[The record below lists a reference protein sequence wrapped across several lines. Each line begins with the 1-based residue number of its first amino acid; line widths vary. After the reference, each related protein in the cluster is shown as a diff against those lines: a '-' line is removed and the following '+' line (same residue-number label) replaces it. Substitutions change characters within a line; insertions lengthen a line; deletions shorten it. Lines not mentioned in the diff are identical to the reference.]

1 MNDSVNEPNLP
12 DALQPPPVPL
22 ELPPMPAAIDVTP
35 PAATSALKVAESA
48 STGEVVWPPPP
59 RSDRWAHR
67 RGEPRLFSLYWIAW
81 LMLNSSL
88 VLAKLGPR
96 GLLDPAVSRPVT
108 RSLFM
113 MIAVGA
119 LVLWPM
125 FRLSQAMPVR
135 RPLAGLLLDV
145 LIMFTTAQI
154 VFWPQVLLAYW
165 PMLAI
170 GATSVSLLAWMLIAA
185 SVLSIVME
193 RQRRHEL
200 VNGEKNIAFQ
210 RRMGM
215 VICLGITM
223 GGLLIPGCFGWTAAG
238 ERPDPDM
245 YMLASGVSAPFELTR
260 DRFWT
265 GSSAQL
271 EPLHWKVLWCM
282 LGAGI
287 AGILAAWVYQSL
299 PSGKSGRSGIGLE
312 VQGHSFQAQRGTDA
326 GG

>member
-1 MNDSVNEPNLP
+1 MSDSVNEPDLP
-12 DALQPPPVPL
+12 DPLQPPPIPHEPPPLPSLHDVSVASEAVRAEVP
-22 ELPPMPAAIDVTP
+22 
-35 PAATSALKVAESA
+35 ATDE
-48 STGEVVWPPPP
+48 EIVWPPPP
-59 RSDRWAHR
+59 RKDRWAHR

-81 LMLNSSL
+81 LMLSSSL

-113 MIAVGA
+113 MIAIGA
-119 LVLWPM
+119 IVLWPM
-125 FRLSQAMPVR
+125 FRLSQAMPVK

-165 PMLAI
+165 PMSAI
-170 GATSVSLLAWMLIAA
+170 GATSLSLLAWMLILT
-185 SVLSIVME
+185 SVLAIVME
-193 RQRRHEL
+193 RQRRREI
-200 VNGEKNIAFQ
+200 VDGETNIGWQ
-210 RRMGM
+210 RGLGM
-215 VICLGITM
+215 VACLVAGL
-223 GGLLIPGCFGWTAAG
+223 GGLFLPACFGWTQTG
-238 ERPDPDM
+238 ERPDPDL

-260 DRFWT
+260 DRFWS

-287 AGILAAWVYQSL
+287 AGILAAGVYQLLSA
-299 PSGKSGRSGIGLE
+299 GKT
-312 VQGHSFQAQRGTDA
+312 GTNPVEA
-326 GG
+326 A

>member
-1 MNDSVNEPNLP
+1 MNEPQQP
-12 DALQPPPVPL
+12 DPLQPPPVPQ
-22 ELPPMPAAIDVTP
+22 EPPPLPATDEASAVSSEVVPPDVQVT
-35 PAATSALKVAESA
+35 E
-48 STGEVVWPPPP
+48 EEIVWPPPP
-59 RSDRWAHR
+59 RKDRWAHR

-81 LMLNSSL
+81 LMLSSSL

-113 MIAVGA
+113 MIAIGA
-119 LVLWPM
+119 IVLWPM
-125 FRLSQAMPVR
+125 FRLSQAMPVK

-165 PMLAI
+165 PMSAI
-170 GATSVSLLAWMLIAA
+170 GATSLSLLGWMLIAA
-185 SVLSIVME
+185 STLSIVME
-193 RQRRHEL
+193 RQRRREI
-200 VNGEKNIAFQ
+200 VDGEKNIAWQ
-210 RRMGM
+210 RGMGM
-215 VICLGITM
+215 VICLIVAL
-223 GGLLIPGCFGWTAAG
+223 GGLILPACFGWTAAG
-238 ERPDPDM
+238 ERPDPDL

-282 LGAGI
+282 LGAGV
-287 AGILAAWVYQSL
+287 AGIVAAWVYQLL
-299 PSGKSGRSGIGLE
+299 PSGKPVRGGIGLG
-312 VQGHSFQAQRGTDA
+312 VQS
-326 GG
+326 

>member
-1 MNDSVNEPNLP
+1 MNEPHQP
-12 DALQPPPVPL
+12 DPLQPPPVPQ
-22 ELPPMPAAIDVTP
+22 EPPPLPAASGEAH
-35 PAATSALKVAESA
+35 AATAGVVAPEA
-48 STGEVVWPPPP
+48 VLTEEEIVWPPPP
-59 RSDRWAHR
+59 QKDRWAHR

-81 LMLNSSL
+81 LMLSSSL

-113 MIAVGA
+113 MIAIGA
-119 LVLWPM
+119 IVLWPM
-125 FRLSQAMPVR
+125 FRLSQAMPAK

-165 PMLAI
+165 PMSAI

-185 SVLSIVME
+185 SALSIVME
-193 RQRRHEL
+193 RQRRREI
-200 VNGEKNIAFQ
+200 VDGEKNIAWQ
-210 RRMGM
+210 RGLGM
-215 VICLGITM
+215 VVCLVVAL
-223 GGLLIPGCFGWTAAG
+223 GGLILPACFGWTQTG
-238 ERPDPDM
+238 ERPDPDL

-271 EPLHWKVLWCM
+271 EPLHWKLLWCM

-287 AGILAAWVYQSL
+287 VGIIAAWVYQLL
-299 PSGKSGRSGIGLE
+299 PSGKPGRGGIGLG
-312 VQGHSFQAQRGTDA
+312 VQN
-326 GG
+326 

>member
-1 MNDSVNEPNLP
+1 MHEPDLP
-12 DALQPPPVPL
+12 DPLQLPPIPQEPPP
-22 ELPPMPAAIDVTP
+22 LPAPTD
-35 PAATSALKVAESA
+35 AATA
-48 STGEVVWPPPP
+48 STEVLVPETTLTEEEIVWPPPP
-59 RSDRWAHR
+59 QKDRWAHR

-81 LMLNSSL
+81 LMLSSSM

-113 MIAVGA
+113 MIAIGA
-119 LVLWPM
+119 IILWPM
-125 FRLSQAMPVR
+125 FRLSQAMPTK

-154 VFWPQVLLAYW
+154 VYWPQVLLAYW
-165 PMLAI
+165 PMSAI
-170 GATSVSLLAWMLIAA
+170 GATSVSLLGWMLIAA
-185 SVLSIVME
+185 GVLSIVME
-193 RQRRHEL
+193 RQRRIEI
-200 VNGEKNIAFQ
+200 VFGEKNIAVQ
-210 RRMGM
+210 RGLGM
-215 VICLGITM
+215 VVCLVIAL
-223 GGLLIPGCFGWTAAG
+223 GGLILPACFGWTAEG
-238 ERPDPDM
+238 ERPDPDL

-287 AGILAAWVYQSL
+287 LGVLAAGVYQSL
-299 PSGKSGRSGIGLE
+299 PSGKPDQGGIALGAQDQVFQTPSGP
-312 VQGHSFQAQRGTDA
+312 DA
-326 GG
+326 GV